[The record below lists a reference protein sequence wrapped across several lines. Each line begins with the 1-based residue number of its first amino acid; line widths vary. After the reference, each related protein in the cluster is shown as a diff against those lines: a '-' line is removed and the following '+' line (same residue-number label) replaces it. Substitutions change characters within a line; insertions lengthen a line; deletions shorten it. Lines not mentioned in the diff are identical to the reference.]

1 MIRPIWNYATCKSIN
16 LIWLMNFRYRISSSL
31 LTVLL
36 GSAWALSSALF
47 SLSSWWSLCS
57 CSFCSL
63 ILSLLS
69 FSLACTKLHLCM
81 ITLFL
86 TYTFSALS
94 TFSTGSVSSS
104 SKSSSIRPSMAVSI
118 WSVLLIS
125 SSTVMIAAASSP
137 NCCFV
142 PSYTF
147 IVDIGHFLVQS
158 WQHCFLIFRLVL
170 SKGE

>member
-1 MIRPIWNYATCKSIN
+1 MKPLLLEFLLSHSKSP
-16 LIWLMNFRYRISSSL
+16 L
-31 LTVLL
+31 LF
-36 GSAWALSSALF
+36 F
-47 SLSSWWSLCS
+47 SLYKITLR
-57 CSFCSL
+57 
-63 ILSLLS
+63 
-69 FSLACTKLHLCM
+69 M

-125 SSTVMIAAASSP
+125 SICTVMIAAASSP

-158 WQHCFLIFRLVL
+158 WQHCFLIFCLVL
-170 SKGE
+170 SKGEKSWKRNNNDCCIMPNYFAFVSSSVDLASSRSIIFSNSSIWNFSIWTS